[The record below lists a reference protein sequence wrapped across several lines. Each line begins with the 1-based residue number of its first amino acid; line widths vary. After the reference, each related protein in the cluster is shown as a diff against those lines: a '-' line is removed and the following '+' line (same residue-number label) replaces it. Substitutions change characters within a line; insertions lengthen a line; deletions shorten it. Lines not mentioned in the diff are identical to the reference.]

1 MRTIDVPAL
10 IDRARFNAFHGR
22 VLFWCALI
30 IIFDGYD
37 LVVYGVVLPSLM
49 QEWGM
54 TPVQAGALGSC
65 ALFGM
70 MVGALF
76 FGSLSDRIGR
86 RKTIIACVVL
96 FSGFTVLNGFAR
108 NPTEFGIYRFIAG
121 LGVGGVM
128 PNVVALMNEYAPK
141 KMRSTLVAI
150 MFSGYSIGGMLSA
163 GLGMVLLPAWGW
175 QAVFFVAIIP
185 LLLLPL
191 ILRQLPESL
200 NFLVREGRVEEAQA
214 LLRKAV
220 PGYVPQRNEQLGFAG
235 GEAPRASVMQIFQ
248 DGRALNTLMLWVAFF
263 CCLLMVYALS
273 SWLPKLMQ
281 TAGYGMNSSLAFL
294 LVLNFGAIFGAIG
307 GGWLADRFRIERV
320 LVMFFAVGA
329 LSLSLLAVKSPLA
342 VLYLL
347 IAVAGGCTIGTQI
360 LANAWTV
367 QYYPVHIRSTGL
379 GWAMGIGRT
388 GAIIGPLLGGALQAA
403 NWPLQGI
410 FLAFAAP
417 GAIGALAILVFIWNK
432 QTRSPVGRGM
442 PVLSN

>member
-1 MRTIDVPAL
+1 
-10 IDRARFNAFHGR
+10 
-22 VLFWCALI
+22 
-30 IIFDGYD
+30 
-37 LVVYGVVLPSLM
+37 
-49 QEWGM
+49 
-54 TPVQAGALGSC
+54 
-65 ALFGM
+65 
-70 MVGALF
+70 
-76 FGSLSDRIGR
+76 
-86 RKTIIACVVL
+86 
-96 FSGFTVLNGFAR
+96 
-108 NPTEFGIYRFIAG
+108 
-121 LGVGGVM
+121 
-128 PNVVALMNEYAPK
+128 
-141 KMRSTLVAI
+141 
-150 MFSGYSIGGMLSA
+150 
-163 GLGMVLLPAWGW
+163 
-175 QAVFFVAIIP
+175 
-185 LLLLPL
+185 
-191 ILRQLPESL
+191 
-200 NFLVREGRVEEAQA
+200 GRVEEAQA

-388 GAIIGPLLGGALQAA
+388 GAIIGPLLGG
-403 NWPLQGI
+403 
-410 FLAFAAP
+410 
-417 GAIGALAILVFIWNK
+417 
-432 QTRSPVGRGM
+432 
-442 PVLSN
+442 